1 MTAAARHRST
11 CDGLNGSRWA
21 RFHDTRHPPDRKDS
35 LLRDGT
41 PGPCSLETTPASGED
56 RDSRGANETERR
68 EVRACGETRAVTPE
82 HTDLENLIG
91 RAETAQ
97 PLDEA
102 DADLSPTPAS
112 EPGRSVMRRPRRARP
127 NCAGMARRNTGS
139 RGEDHLHLK
148 PIRAPSQIAE
158 NPKKSA
164 SDEPRRS
171 HCRQH
176 R

>member
-1 MTAAARHRST
+1 MTAADRHRST

-21 RFHDTRHPPDRKDS
+21 RFHDTRHPPDRKDPS
-35 LLRDGT
+35 SGT
-41 PGPCSLETTPASGED
+41 ERRGRVHWKRRQRVEKMVTG
-56 RDSRGANETERR
+56 RGANETERR
-68 EVRACGETRAVTPE
+68 EVRAGGTRAVTPE

-127 NCAGMARRNTGS
+127 NCAGMARRNT
-139 RGEDHLHLK
+139 RGEDRLHLK